1 MSLRLKFVLVLCAGV
16 VLTALMLAA
25 VIRYTAGNTD
35 EAVLRAQAQWK
46 LEQAHSVYKD
56 SGRLLLDARINDPDL
71 PPQAH
76 KSAQQGR
83 TATVKGTLPE
93 TGEPVMW
100 AAMPV
105 TVGGETEV
113 LSTYHSA
120 VEYEQMRKKSNTTII
135 IASVIGALLVGGFGA
150 LTIGTISGRL
160 TRGAEVARQIAAG
173 DTSVKIGDVI
183 TSGQDE
189 VADFADAV
197 DSAVARLSE
206 RIDTEQR
213 FTADL
218 AHELRTPLTGLITAA
233 GLLEEDSRAAELV
246 KERARRM
253 QELVEDLLE
262 VSRLEGGAA
271 HVIVQPMHV
280 ATTLHALISNLRSS
294 GAVGDH
300 VINADFALADVTI
313 NTDQRRFERIV
324 TNLVMNSIKHGADPI
339 TVTATDTAVRV
350 EDHGSGYPT
359 DILTIGPT
367 RFSSGGGGGMG
378 LGLVIAQGQAKLLGM
393 DLVFGTGQAGGAK
406 TDLKWGKDALAG

>member
-1 MSLRLKFVLVLCAGV
+1 MSLRLKFVLVLFAGV
-16 VLTALMLAA
+16 VLTALMLGA
-25 VIRYTAGNTD
+25 VVRYTSSNTD
-35 EAVLRAQAQWK
+35 EALLREQAQWK
-46 LEQAHSVYKD
+46 LEQARSVYSETGK
-56 SGRLLLDARINDPDL
+56 LVLDARINSEDVPE
-71 PPQAH
+71 AARE
-76 KSAQQGR
+76 SAQQGR
-83 TATVKGTLPE
+83 TATVHGTLPR

-100 AAMPV
+100 AATPI
-105 TVGGETEV
+105 TVGGETAV
-113 LSTYHSA
+113 LSVYHSA
-120 VEYEQMRKKSNTTII
+120 VEYERMRKQSSTTIVV
-135 IASVIGALLVGGFGA
+135 ASVVGALLLGGFGA
-150 LTIGTISGRL
+150 LTVGTISGRL

-183 TSGQDE
+183 TSGHDE

-197 DSAVARLSE
+197 DSALAQLSE

-233 GLLEEDSRAAELV
+233 GLLEEDSRPAELV
-246 KERARRM
+246 KERAQRL

-271 HVIVQPMHV
+271 HVAVQPMHV

-300 VINADFALADVTI
+300 VINSDFALADVTI

-324 TNLVMNSIKHGADPI
+324 TNLVINSIKHGADPI

-350 EDHGSGYPT
+350 EDHGPGYPT

>member
-1 MSLRLKFVLVLCAGV
+1 M
-16 VLTALMLAA
+16 LTALMLAVA
-25 VIRYTAGNTD
+25 VRYTSGNTD
-35 EAVLRAQAQWK
+35 EAVLRGQAQWK
-46 LEQAHSVYKD
+46 LEQAHSAYKD

-71 PPQAH
+71 PPQAR

-100 AAMPV
+100 AAMPI

-120 VEYEQMRKKSNTTII
+120 VEYEQMRKQSDTTII
-135 IASVIGALLVGGFGA
+135 IASIVGALFVGGFGA
-150 LTIGTISGRL
+150 LTIGTISSRL

-183 TSGQDE
+183 TSGHDE

-197 DSAVARLSE
+197 DSALAQLSE

-233 GLLEEDSRAAELV
+233 GLLEEDSRPAELV

-253 QELVEDLLE
+253 QDLVEDLLE

-271 HVIVQPMHV
+271 HVDIQPMHV
-280 ATTLHALISNLRSS
+280 ASTLHALISNLRSS
-294 GAVGDH
+294 GVVGDH

-324 TNLVMNSIKHGADPI
+324 TNLVINSIRHGADPI

-350 EDHGSGYPT
+350 EDHGPGYPT

-406 TDLKWGKDALAG
+406 TDLKWGKDALIG

>member
-1 MSLRLKFVLVLCAGV
+1 M
-16 VLTALMLAA
+16 LTALMLAA
-25 VIRYTAGNTD
+25 AVRYTSGNTD
-35 EAVLRAQAQWK
+35 EAVLRGQAQWK
-46 LEQAHSVYKD
+46 LEQAHSAYKD

-71 PPQAH
+71 PPQAR

-100 AAMPV
+100 AAMPI

-120 VEYEQMRKKSNTTII
+120 VEYEQMRKQSDTTII
-135 IASVIGALLVGGFGA
+135 IASIVGALFVGGFGA
-150 LTIGTISGRL
+150 LTIGTISSRL

-183 TSGQDE
+183 TSGHDE

-197 DSAVARLSE
+197 DSALAQLSE

-233 GLLEEDSRAAELV
+233 GLLEEDSRPAELV

-253 QELVEDLLE
+253 QDLVEDLLE

-271 HVIVQPMHV
+271 HVDIQPMHV
-280 ATTLHALISNLRSS
+280 ASTLHALISNLRSS
-294 GAVGDH
+294 GVVGDH

-324 TNLVMNSIKHGADPI
+324 TNLVINSIRHGADPI

-350 EDHGSGYPT
+350 EDHGPGYPT

-406 TDLKWGKDALAG
+406 TDLKWGKDALIG

>member
-25 VIRYTAGNTD
+25 AVRYATGSTD
-35 EAVLRAQAQWK
+35 EALLRGQAQWK

-56 SGRLLLDARINDPDL
+56 SGRLLLDARINDSDL
-71 PPQAH
+71 PQQAR

-83 TATVKGTLPE
+83 TATVKGKLPE

-100 AAMPV
+100 AAMPI

-120 VEYEQMRKKSNTTII
+120 VEYEEMRKQSNTTII
-135 IASVIGALLVGGFGA
+135 IASAVGTLLVGGFGA
-150 LTIGTISGRL
+150 LTVGTISGRL

-183 TSGQDE
+183 TSGHDE

-197 DSAVARLSE
+197 DSALAQLSE

-233 GLLEEDSRAAELV
+233 GLLEEDSRPAELV
-246 KERARRM
+246 KERARRL
-253 QELVEDLLE
+253 QDLVEDLLE

-271 HVIVQPMHV
+271 NVDIQPMHV
-280 ATTLHALISNLRSS
+280 GTTLHTLISNLRSS

-300 VINADFALADVTI
+300 VINTDFALADVTI
-313 NTDQRRFERIV
+313 NTDQRRFERII
-324 TNLVMNSIKHGADPI
+324 TNLVMNSIRHGADPI

-350 EDHGSGYPT
+350 EDHGPGYPT

-378 LGLVIAQGQAKLLGM
+378 LGLVIAQGQANLLGM
-393 DLVFGTGQAGGAK
+393 DLLFDTGQAGGAK
-406 TDLKWGKDALAG
+406 TDLKWGKNALAG

>member
-1 MSLRLKFVLVLCAGV
+1 MSLRLKLVLVLFAGV
-16 VLTALMLAA
+16 VLTALMLGA
-25 VIRYTAGNTD
+25 VVRNTSSNTD
-35 EAVLRAQAQWK
+35 DALLRRQAQWK
-46 LEQAHSVYKD
+46 LEQAHSVYRET
-56 SGRLLLDARINDPDL
+56 GQLLLDARINSPEA
-71 PPQAH
+71 PEAARE
-76 KSAQQGR
+76 SAQQGR

-100 AAMPV
+100 AAMPI

-183 TSGQDE
+183 TSGHDE

-271 HVIVQPMHV
+271 RVIVQPMHV

-300 VINADFALADVTI
+300 VINSDFALADVTI

-324 TNLVMNSIKHGADPI
+324 TNLVINSIRHGADPI

-350 EDHGSGYPT
+350 EDHGPGYPT

-393 DLVFGTGQAGGAK
+393 DLGFGTGQAGGAK
-406 TDLKWGKDALAG
+406 TDLKWGKDTLAG

>member
-35 EAVLRAQAQWK
+35 ETVLRGQAQWK

-71 PPQAH
+71 PPQAR

-83 TATVKGTLPE
+83 TATVQGTLPE

-100 AAMPV
+100 AAMPI

-339 TVTATDTAVRV
+339 TVTATDTAVRI
-350 EDHGSGYPT
+350 EDHGPGYPT

>member
-1 MSLRLKFVLVLCAGV
+1 M
-16 VLTALMLAA
+16 LTALMLAA
-25 VIRYTAGNTD
+25 AVRYTSGNTD
-35 EAVLRAQAQWK
+35 EAVLRGQAQWK

-71 PPQAH
+71 PPQAR

-100 AAMPV
+100 AAMPI

-120 VEYEQMRKKSNTTII
+120 VEYEQMRKQSDTTII
-135 IASVIGALLVGGFGA
+135 IASIVGALFVGGFGA
-150 LTIGTISGRL
+150 LTIGTISSRL

-183 TSGQDE
+183 TSGHDE

-197 DSAVARLSE
+197 DSALAQLSE

-233 GLLEEDSRAAELV
+233 GLLEEDSRPAELV

-253 QELVEDLLE
+253 QDLVEDLLE

-271 HVIVQPMHV
+271 HVDIQPMHV
-280 ATTLHALISNLRSS
+280 ANTLHALISNLRSS
-294 GAVGDH
+294 GVVGDH

-324 TNLVMNSIKHGADPI
+324 TNLVINSIRHGADPI

-350 EDHGSGYPT
+350 EDHGPGYPT

-393 DLVFGTGQAGGAK
+393 DLVFSTGQAGGAK
-406 TDLKWGKDALAG
+406 TDLKWGKDALIG

>member
-25 VIRYTAGNTD
+25 AVRYTSGNTD
-35 EAVLRAQAQWK
+35 EALLRGQAQWK

-56 SGRLLLDARINDPDL
+56 SGQLLLDTRINDPDL
-71 PPQAH
+71 PPQAR

-83 TATVKGTLPE
+83 TATVKGTLPK
-93 TGEPVMW
+93 TGEPVIW
-100 AAMPV
+100 AAMPI

-197 DSAVARLSE
+197 DSALAQLSD

-233 GLLEEDSRAAELV
+233 GLLEEDSRPAELV

-271 HVIVQPMHV
+271 RVIVQPMHV

-300 VINADFALADVTI
+300 VINSDFALADVTI

-350 EDHGSGYPT
+350 EDNGPGYPT

-393 DLVFGTGQAGGAK
+393 DLVFGTGQAGGAR

>member
-1 MSLRLKFVLVLCAGV
+1 M
-16 VLTALMLAA
+16 LTALMLAVA
-25 VIRYTAGNTD
+25 VRYTSGNTD
-35 EAVLRAQAQWK
+35 EAVLRGQAQWK

-71 PPQAH
+71 PPQAR

-100 AAMPV
+100 AAMPI

-120 VEYEQMRKKSNTTII
+120 VEYEQMRKQSDTTII
-135 IASVIGALLVGGFGA
+135 IASIVGALFVGGFGA
-150 LTIGTISGRL
+150 LTIGTISSRL

-183 TSGQDE
+183 TSGHDE

-197 DSAVARLSE
+197 DSALAQLSE

-233 GLLEEDSRAAELV
+233 GLLEEDSRPAELV

-253 QELVEDLLE
+253 QDLVEDLLE

-271 HVIVQPMHV
+271 HVDIQPMHV
-280 ATTLHALISNLRSS
+280 ASTLHALISNLRSS
-294 GAVGDH
+294 GVVGDH

-324 TNLVMNSIKHGADPI
+324 TNLVINSIRHGADPI

-350 EDHGSGYPT
+350 EDHGPGYPT

-406 TDLKWGKDALAG
+406 TDLKWGKDALIG